1 MIAHFSYVERDS
13 PIHRLDPGAKVLF
26 LLCYLFSIVLF
37 LDVRVLAIL
46 LAVGLGYYRL
56 SRLRWAET
64 RRAWTFVL
72 VFALVFV
79 GLSAVLWGGGQ
90 AATQPHP
97 IWSGPF

>member
-56 SRLRWAET
+56 SRVAA
-64 RRAWTFVL
+64 RR
-72 VFALVFV
+72 
-79 GLSAVLWGGGQ
+79 
-90 AATQPHP
+90 TQPTP
-97 IWSGPF
+97 NRAGRNRRISGRGGCNWPMARRLLPER